1 SLFMVRGGLAPVWR
15 LRDLRERSK
24 EVEVPISPRFISDD
38 MKTLKRAAVA
48 GLGIVSL
55 PGYVCREE
63 VRSGTLRRVLPDWK
77 AEDSTLTALM
87 PNRQGVLPSVRAF
100 VDHLAAEVRKVV
112 AL

>member
-1 SLFMVRGGLAPVWR
+1 
-15 LRDLRERSK
+15 
-24 EVEVPISPRFISDD
+24 

-55 PGYVCREE
+55 PGYVCRDE
-63 VRSGTLRRVLPDWK
+63 VQSGALRRVLPDWR

-87 PNRQGVLPSVRAF
+87 PTRQGVLPSVRAF
-100 VDHLAAEVRKVV
+100 VKHLTAELPKVV

>member
-1 SLFMVRGGLAPVWR
+1 
-15 LRDLRERSK
+15 LREPSK
-24 EVEVPISPRFISDD
+24 QIEVPINPRFVSND

-63 VRSGTLRRVLPDWK
+63 VRSGALRRVLPDWK
-77 AEDSTLTALM
+77 AEDSTLTALI
-87 PNRQGVLPSVRAF
+87 PNRKGVLPSVRAF
-100 VDHLAAEVRKVV
+100 IKHLATELPKVV